1 MKSLLIPSLAAWLM
15 IAAAPAAEPIESIIT
30 GRDGPLTGDG
40 RDGSVIV
47 LGFEHEILSPRDAAT
62 GQATGRRQ
70 HKPVR
75 IVKAIDKSS
84 PLLYRAIA
92 TNEILPTVEFR
103 FRRTTEKGAE
113 VYYKVTLTNASVSAI
128 RQWKPNT
135 RDFSAERAGDLEEVS
150 FVYQTITWRFEDGGL
165 EHSDTWMLPAP

>member
-1 MKSLLIPSLAAWLM
+1 MKSLLLPSLAAWFL
-15 IAAAPAAEPIESIIT
+15 IAAAPAAEPIESTLT
-30 GRDGPLTGDG
+30 GRNGPITGDG
-40 RDGSVIV
+40 PDGSVVV
-47 LGFEHEILSPRDAAT
+47 LGFEHEIISPRDPAT

-75 IVKAIDKSS
+75 IVKSIDKSS

-103 FRRTTEKGAE
+103 FRRSTEKGAE
-113 VYYKVTLTNASVSAI
+113 IYYKVTLTNASIAAI

-135 RDFSAERAGDLEEVS
+135 RDLSADRAGDLEEVS
-150 FVYQTITWRFEDGGL
+150 FTYQTITWRFEEGGV
-165 EHSDTWMLPAP
+165 EESDTWETNPG